1 MGQLIVIVAMF
12 ALLWLFLIAP
22 QRRRAQAQK
31 ELISGVEVGD
41 EILTVG
47 GVYGHVR
54 AIDEEGELERRD
66 RPRDAGP
73 DGAARRRRG
82 RPARRG
88 RGRRGGGHGGRGGRE
103 SVGSA
108 GSGSAPKFEP
118 NGQSGSYPTSLRQ

>member
-1 MGQLIVIVAMF
+1 LGQLIVIVAMF

-54 AIDEEGELERRD
+54 AIDEEGELEVEIAPETRVRV
-66 RPRDAGP
+66 
-73 DGAARRRRG
+73 ARRAVAAVVP
-82 RPARRG
+82 PADAEATDADAAEAAEVER
-88 RGRRGGGHGGRGGRE
+88 
-103 SVGSA
+103 
-108 GSGSAPKFEP
+108 
-118 NGQSGSYPTSLRQ
+118 T